1 MDISSLKI
9 FREVAREESF
19 TRAAENL
26 HFVQS
31 NVTARIQV
39 LERELKT
46 TLFQRSKKGATLT
59 AKGKILYDYCERILA
74 LTEEAER
81 AISESGIPEGPL
93 EIGSGQTTA
102 VVRLPSIL
110 SKYHNKFPKVQLFLR
125 QGNSDELV
133 RAVLEKKL
141 DGAFVY
147 EGFSHSQFLEIP
159 AFSENL
165 VIIAPNS
172 MKRNEILSSWRQLSI
187 LTFKT
192 GCVFRNR
199 LDQWILE
206 HSLPPGKRIEFESL
220 DTILS
225 CVISG
230 MGISLLPESYLSGK
244 KQKKFLSIL
253 PLPSKLRRIRT
264 VFIRNRDIKPKNA
277 LNEFVKMFEKQ

>member
-1 MDISSLKI
+1 MDIPSLKI
-9 FREVAREESF
+9 FREVVREGSF

-46 TLFQRSKKGATLT
+46 ILFQRSKNGVSLT
-59 AKGKILYDYCERILA
+59 AKGKILNDYCERILD

-81 AISESGIPEGPL
+81 AIFEKGLPEGPL

-102 VVRLPSIL
+102 AVRLPAIL
-110 SKYHNKFPKVQLFLR
+110 SRYHNKFPKVRLSLK
-125 QGNSDELV
+125 QGNSDELA

-147 EGFSHSQFLEIP
+147 EGFSNSQFIEIP
-159 AFSENL
+159 AFAENL
-165 VIIAPNS
+165 VLIAPS
-172 MKRNEILSSWRQLSI
+172 SVKKNEILSSWKQLSI
-187 LTFKT
+187 LTFKA

-199 LDQWILE
+199 LDQWIQE
-206 HSLPPGKRIEFESL
+206 QSLPPGKRMEFESL

-230 MGISLLPESYLSGK
+230 MGISLLPESYLNEK
-244 KQKKFLSIL
+244 KQKRFLTIL
-253 PLPSKLRRIRT
+253 PLASKLRRIRT
-264 VFIRNRDIKPKNA
+264 VFIRNRERKPGNS
-277 LNEFVKMFEKQ
+277 LNEFVKMFEK